1 MKYFH
6 TFFQILTDN
15 SPSEQGLNKVF
26 DLCVVCG
33 DKASGIYVFFPFLF

>member
-1 MKYFH
+1 MTLFS

-15 SPSEQGLNKVF
+15 SPNEQALNKVF

-33 DKASGIYVFFPFLF
+33 DKASGISLPFF